1 MALSIEQIDHKVLR
15 LRQKYAD
22 RDDRMQRLLAVRQGN
37 ADEVFPGMF
46 PAAWPKPVVANFVD
60 IVARDLAEVIAPLPS
75 VNCAVTNMVSEKAK
89 RFAGRKTRI
98 AHFYM
103 QNSELDTQMF
113 AGADRYLS
121 YGFMV
126 FYVEPDFTMRVPRI
140 RIEDNLSGY
149 PEFDRWDRLVS
160 YTRRYQKTVDDLCAE
175 YPELENQIRGDEYQ
189 QQQGGQ
195 SLLDVIRYC
204 DKDQITLYLP
214 QRAQLVLTRLP
225 NILGRT
231 PVVIA
236 KRPGL
241 DEEMR
246 GQFDDV
252 LWVQLARAKM
262 ALLGLEATEK
272 AVQAP
277 LALPADVQEMT
288 FGPDAVLRT
297 ASPEKIRRVGLEL
310 PTGAFQ
316 ETAQLDQ
323 ELRVGSRY
331 PEARS
336 GQPGA
341 SIITGRGVQEL
352 MGGFDTQVKTAQ
364 SVIGHAL
371 MMTIRMCFEFDQR
384 MWPNTVKTIRG
395 TANGS
400 PFEETY
406 KAERDI
412 AGDYTVDVTYGF
424 AAGMDPNRALVF
436 LLQLRGDKLIDRD
449 TVQRQLPWDV
459 DVVKLAER
467 IDVEETVDALKQ
479 GLFAYAQSI
488 GTLAEQGMDPTKALQ
503 AIASVIDQRE
513 KGVEYH
519 EAVLKAFPPPP
530 PPPAA
535 AGPEGQPGAGGP
547 GPGGAPSSLP
557 EGVAPGQAGLPPG
570 GRPDLQ
576 MLMANLSSTG
586 KPQLG
591 AGINRRLPVVQ

>member
-1 MALSIEQIDHKVLR
+1 MALEVDQIDQKVTR

-22 RDDRMQRLLAVRQGN
+22 RDARMQIVLAVRQGN
-37 ADEVFPGMF
+37 ADEVYPGMF
-46 PAAWPKPVVANFVD
+46 PEAWPKPVVANFID
-60 IVARDLAEVIAPLPS
+60 IVARDLSEVIAPLPS
-75 VNCAVTNMVSEKAK
+75 VNCAVTNMVTEKAK
-89 RFAGRKTRI
+89 KFASRKTRI
-98 AHFYM
+98 ANFYV
-103 QNSELDTQMF
+103 QHSELETQMF
-113 AGADRYLS
+113 SGADRYLS
-121 YGFMV
+121 YGFLT
-126 FYVEPDFTMRVPRI
+126 FYIEPDFTQQVPRI
-140 RIEDNLSGY
+140 LVEDPMGGY
-149 PEFDRWDRLVS
+149 PEYDRWDRLVS
-160 YTRRYQKTVDDLCAE
+160 YSRRVQKTIDDLCSE
-175 YPELENQIRGDEYQ
+175 YPEFEAAIRGDEYQ
-189 QQQGGQ
+189 RQQSGQ

-204 DKDQITLYLP
+204 DKDQITLYVP
-214 QRAQLVLTRLP
+214 QRGNLVLTRIP
-225 NILGRT
+225 NVLGRT

-252 LWVQLARAKM
+252 LWVQMARAKM

-297 ASPEKIRRVGLEL
+297 ASPDKIRRVGLEL
-310 PTGAFQ
+310 PQGAFQ
-316 ETAQLDQ
+316 ETAALDQ

-331 PEARS
+331 PNARS
-336 GQPGA
+336 GEPGA
-341 SIITGRGVQEL
+341 SIITGRGIQEL

-364 SVIGHAL
+364 MVLGHAL
-371 MMTIRMCFEFDQR
+371 KMTLRMCFEYDQK
-384 MWPNTVKTIRG
+384 MWPNTAKTIRG

-406 KAERDI
+406 KASRDI
-412 AGDYTVDVTYGF
+412 AGDFTVDVTYGF

-449 TVQRQLPWDV
+449 TVQRQLPWEV
-459 DVVKLAER
+459 DVTTLSER

-479 GLFAYAQSI
+479 GVFSYAQAI
-488 GTLAEQGMDPTKALQ
+488 PMMAQQGLDPAD
-503 AIASVIDQRE
+503 AIRKISGVIAARE
-513 KGVEYH
+513 KGVAYH
-519 EAVLKAFPPPP
+519 EAVSRAFEAPP

-535 AGPEGQPGAGGP
+535 PTPDTGAA

-586 KPQLG
+586 KPVLG